1 MIPFTIPNLNAPLIG
16 VDITKRGIHLA
27 QPINPSDPTS
37 PVRTAFAPRAPDA
50 TPDHDAELVAGL
62 LDRRDF
68 VSRRVVIAAP
78 GESAISAVLDLPPR
92 SSAAPVDQLAA
103 IELARTHK
111 LDPKTLSIA
120 TWQLPIPT
128 RAGEPAKH
136 MAVALPSAAGER
148 LVAAFE
154 AQGLFVESIDARA
167 LAMAR
172 ALTPRPDDEGCIIP
186 ILCADW
192 HRATLTAVFQGEV
205 FYERAL
211 ETARFRALD
220 AAVKSTAIDSPA
232 IIDEMLAGTRSDGS
246 ALEPTLAQLA
256 SSLTPLVISHAA
268 ELVDQ
273 LRLSLAYVAQLMPQA
288 GLSRIEL
295 MGELACV
302 PTLGQSIAD
311 ALQLEVTLPDRAIVG
326 SSSITHRAA
335 LGPALGLSLLNTST
349 PAETMP

>member
-1 MIPFTIPNLNAPLIG
+1 MIPLPHLNPSPIG
-16 VDITKRGIHLA
+16 IDITKRGIHLA
-27 QPINPSDPTS
+27 QAITPADPLS
-37 PVRTAFAPRAPDA
+37 PVRTAFVPRAADA
-50 TPDHDAELVAGL
+50 TPQSDAQLVANL

-78 GESAISAVLDLPPR
+78 GDSAFSAVLDLPPR

-103 IELARTHK
+103 IELARSHK
-111 LDPKTLSIA
+111 LDPKDITVA
-120 TWQLPIPT
+120 TWQLPLPT

-154 AQGLFVESIDARA
+154 SEGLFVEAIDARA

-172 ALTPRPDDEGCIIP
+172 ALTPHPDDEGCIIP

-192 HRATLTAVFQGEV
+192 HRASLTAVFQGEV

-220 AAVKSTAIDSPA
+220 AAVQATAIDSPA
-232 IIDEMLAGTRSDGS
+232 IIDEMLAGSRSDGS

-302 PTLGQSIAD
+302 PTLGQAIAD

-326 SSSITHRAA
+326 SASITHRAA
-335 LGPALGLSLLNTST
+335 LGPALGLSLLNSRTT
-349 PAETMP
+349 PETAP

>member
-1 MIPFTIPNLNAPLIG
+1 MIPLPNLISPPIG

-27 QPINPSDPTS
+27 QPLNATDPTS

-50 TPDHDAELVAGL
+50 TPDHDAQLVAGL

-78 GESAISAVLDLPPR
+78 GDSAFSAVLDLPPR
-92 SSAAPVDQLAA
+92 SSAAPIDQLAA

-111 LDPKTLSIA
+111 LDPKTLSVA

-148 LVAAFE
+148 LVMAFE
-154 AQGLFVESIDARA
+154 SQGLFVEAIDARA

-172 ALTPRPDDEGCIIP
+172 AITPRPDDEGCIIP

-220 AAVKSTAIDSPA
+220 AAVKATAIDSPA
-232 IIDEMLAGTRSDGS
+232 IIDELLAGSRSDGTP
-246 ALEPTLAQLA
+246 LEPTLAHLA

-302 PTLGQSIAD
+302 PTLGQTIAD
-311 ALQLEVTLPDRAIVG
+311 ALQLEVTLPDRAIID
-326 SSSITHRAA
+326 SPSITHRAA
-335 LGPALGLSLLNTST
+335 LGPALGLSLFNSSI
-349 PAETMP
+349 PAETAQ